1 MPLFPR
7 WTNTVSRLSVVLLLA
22 VPAVAIAGLL
32 ILVRSP
38 YGTKQLRQIVQ
49 PIQFDHRHHVGD
61 EGIDCRYCHYSVER
75 SPVAGIP
82 PTEVCMSCHAQIW
95 NKSPLLGMVREYYF
109 KDRPIPWNSVHN
121 LPDFVYFN
129 HSIHVNKGVGCV
141 SCHGRVDQMAA
152 VEQVSPLTMAWC
164 LECHRDPVKNLRPVE
179 FVTSMTWRPDPGVE
193 AEKLGADLAKLYNV
207 HTRTS
212 CDTCHR

>member
-7 WTNTVSRLSVVLLLA
+7 WTNTVSRLSVVIMLA
-22 VPAVAIAGLL
+22 VPGLAIGGLL
-32 ILVRSP
+32 VLVRSP
-38 YGTKQLRQIVQ
+38 YGTKQKREVVQ

-61 EGIDCRYCHYSVER
+61 DGIDCRYCHYTVEN
-75 SPVAGIP
+75 SPRAGIP
-82 PTEVCMSCHAQIW
+82 PTEVCMSCHAQVW
-95 NKSPLLGMVREYYF
+95 NKSPLLSLVREAYF

-129 HSIHVNKGVGCV
+129 HSIHVNKGVGCA
-141 SCHGRVDQMAA
+141 SCHGRVDEMAA
-152 VEQVSPLTMAWC
+152 VEQVSPLTMSWC
-164 LECHRDPVKNLRPVE
+164 LECHREPQKNLRPVE
-179 FVTSMTWRPDPGVE
+179 YMTSMTWKPDPGVDG
-193 AEKLGADLAKLYNV
+193 EKLGADLAKLYNV